1 MTLFDTDVL
10 VWALRGN
17 AKAVAAIDDASER
30 AVSAVSYMELLR
42 GARDARD
49 GAAIRRFL
57 RLGGF
62 RVYPVTE
69 AVTSRAVALME
80 ALALSDRLDPMDA
93 LIFGTALEA
102 GLVLCSANQ
111 KHFKNIEGLQSIVF
125 RP

>member
-30 AVSAVSYMELLR
+30 AISAVSYMELLR

-93 LIFGTALEA
+93 LIFGTALED
-102 GLVLCSANQ
+102 GLVLCSGNQ